1 MIRINLLPFRLARK
15 KENIRRQV
23 SVFFLSLICIIL
35 ALGWVLF
42 ALDSKLS
49 RTQNEVTQVRAESLK
64 YKKKADK
71 VSRIKKNLAIL
82 ESKLAIVETLKKR
95 KNEQQILLEQL
106 AQRLVKTKMWL
117 SSVTAD
123 AQTVSL
129 KGVAFDNPT
138 IAAFM
143 RHLENSSMFGAVD
156 LKLSKAKVFHDNL
169 RLKEFE
175 ISCIKIVPEQA
186 SGETNKDGK
195 SKKGKR

>member
-23 SVFFLSLICIIL
+23 SVFFLSLVFIIL
-35 ALGWVLF
+35 ALGWVVF
-42 ALDSKLS
+42 TLDSKLS
-49 RTQNEVTQVRAESLK
+49 RTQNEVTQVKAESLK
-64 YKKKADK
+64 YKNKADK

-82 ESKLAIVETLKKR
+82 EDKLAIVETLKKR

-106 AQRLVKTKMWL
+106 ADRLVETKMWL
-117 SSVTAD
+117 SSMAAD

-129 KGVAFDNPT
+129 KGIAFDNPT

-143 RHLENSSMFGAVD
+143 RNLENSPMFGAVD
-156 LKLSKAKVFHDNL
+156 LKLSKAKLFHDDI

-175 ISCIKIVPEQA
+175 ISCTKIVPKSA